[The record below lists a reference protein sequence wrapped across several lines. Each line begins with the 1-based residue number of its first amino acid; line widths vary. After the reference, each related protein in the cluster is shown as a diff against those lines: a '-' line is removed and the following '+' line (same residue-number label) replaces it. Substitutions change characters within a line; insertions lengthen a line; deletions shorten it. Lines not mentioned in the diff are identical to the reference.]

1 MALISC
7 PNCKNPVS
15 DKAAVCPNCSYTGM
29 GQSADTQN
37 KIKCED
43 CGNEFENNLVSC
55 PVCGCPAPVLGVK
68 ENKKR
73 HKIIVISVIAFV
85 LLAVCALGVNFVKQA
100 SLAEYSA
107 NMTEAAQ
114 TMLDGAAKA
123 ENVGN
128 LVKSVW
134 SNAIYEKRDDKTDKY
149 TMQNGIFVDDFN
161 DALDNLFADDE
172 LNKSISEIRDNQN
185 QVTGLMK
192 TLKNPPKKYEE
203 AYSVLKTFYD
213 NYVKLT
219 NSAVSPT
226 GSLNTFSETF
236 NQYDTDTVNAFEKL
250 KLYLD

>member
-15 DKAAVCPNCSYTGM
+15 DKAAVCPNCGYAGM
-29 GQSADTQN
+29 GQSADVQN

-43 CGNEFENNLVSC
+43 CGNEFENNLASC
-55 PVCGCPAPVLGVK
+55 PVCGCPASISGVK
-68 ENKKR
+68 ENKKKR
-73 HKIIVISVIAFV
+73 KIMVISVIAIV
-85 LLAVCALGVNFVKQA
+85 LLVVYAIGVNFAKKA
-100 SLAEYSA
+100 ALAEYSA
-107 NMTEAAQ
+107 NMTKAAQ
-114 TMLDGAAKA
+114 TMIDGAAKA
-123 ENVGN
+123 EDVGN

-149 TMQNGIFVDDFN
+149 TMQNGRFVGDFN
-161 DALDNLFADDE
+161 DALGNLFADDE

-185 QVTGLMK
+185 NVANLMK

-219 NSAVSPT
+219 NSAVNPT
-226 GSLNTFSETF
+226 GSLKTFSEEF
-236 NQYDTDTVNAFEKL
+236 NQYDTDTVNAFENMKI
-250 KLYLD
+250 YLD